1 MQQTHSKRGNNPYFI
16 TCVSIGFRRTA
27 THIFP
32 PYSFLCGVKNAT
44 SPLHTFFFL
53 LFKNV
58 LNDLHKD
65 NRKNLRMY
73 SLRPNIF
80 KILQNFMDGSS

>member
-1 MQQTHSKRGNNPYFI
+1 MRFNRFQKNSNSHFSTLFFSLRSKKMQHRRFI
-16 TCVSIGFRRTA
+16 HFV
-27 THIFP
+27 
-32 PYSFLCGVKNAT
+32 
-44 SPLHTFFFL
+44 L

-73 SLRPNIF
+73 SLGPNIF
-80 KILQNFMDGSS
+80 KISQNFMDESS

>member
-1 MQQTHSKRGNNPYFI
+1 MQHRRFI
-16 TCVSIGFRRTA
+16 HFV
-27 THIFP
+27 
-32 PYSFLCGVKNAT
+32 
-44 SPLHTFFFL
+44 L

-73 SLRPNIF
+73 SLEPNIF
-80 KILQNFMDGSS
+80 KISQNFMDGSS

>member
-1 MQQTHSKRGNNPYFI
+1 
-16 TCVSIGFRRTA
+16 
-27 THIFP
+27 
-32 PYSFLCGVKNAT
+32 
-44 SPLHTFFFL
+44 L

-73 SLRPNIF
+73 SLGPNIF
-80 KILQNFMDGSS
+80 KISQNFMDESS